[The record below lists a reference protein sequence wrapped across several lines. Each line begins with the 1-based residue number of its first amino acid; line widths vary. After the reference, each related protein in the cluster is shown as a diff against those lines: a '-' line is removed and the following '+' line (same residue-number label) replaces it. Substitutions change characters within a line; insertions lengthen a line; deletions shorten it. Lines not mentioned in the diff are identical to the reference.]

1 MASIETRERK
11 DGTLSYR
18 VVWRDP
24 DTKKKESY
32 SFEDPTIANQWVK
45 VLNANGQRLAAAR
58 SIMDALRRKVPT
70 IATIIDD
77 YIEHLTG
84 IEARTK
90 KDYRSYARL
99 HINPYLGAFPVDVD
113 NLDRLAAKWV
123 NDRWDDGEGMG
134 GKTLRNVHSFLSAA
148 IGSAVPKHRAD
159 NPFHGMKLP
168 EYTPDEMV
176 FLTKGE
182 FSLLISKVPD
192 HYKTAVRF
200 LVSTGLRWGEFVALT
215 VGDLDLMGDTPTV
228 RVTRAVKR
236 AENGTYV
243 GTTKTRRG
251 RRTVSLPESLIPEL
265 AGLTFGKAADEAL
278 IVGPMGA
285 RLRENNFRD
294 RVWKKAITAANAE
307 HDEEGRFV
315 PRELR
320 LNKAPRIHD
329 LRHTHASWLIAAGVD
344 LPTVQRRLGHESI
357 TTTVDRYGHLD
368 PDQLK
373 RASDAT
379 NAALLAATPL

>member
-1 MASIETRERK
+1 MASIEPRTRK
-11 DGTLSYR
+11 DGTAGYR

-24 DTKKKESY
+24 DTKKKDSLT
-32 SFEDPTIANQWVK
+32 FEDEAEAKSAVK
-45 VLNANGQRLAAAR
+45 FLDANGQRLT
-58 SIMDALRRKVPT
+58 DALRAMESIRKKVPT
-70 IATIIDD
+70 IAAIIED
-77 YIEHLTG
+77 YVEHLTG

-90 KDYRSYARL
+90 KDYRSYARN
-99 HINPYLGAFPVDVD
+99 HINPYLGAFPVDVE
-113 NLDRLAAKWV
+113 NLDKLAARWV

-148 IGSAVPKHRAD
+148 IGSAVPKYRAD

-192 HYKTAVRF
+192 YYKTAIRF
-200 LVSTGLRWGEFVALT
+200 LVSTGLRWGEFSALT

-228 RVTRAVKR
+228 RVTKAIKR
-236 AENGTYV
+236 ADNGTYV

-251 RRTVSLPESLIPEL
+251 RRTVSLPESLVPEL
-265 AGLTFGKAADEAL
+265 AGLTFGKATDDVL
-278 IVGPMGA
+278 FTGPKGA
-285 RLRENNFRD
+285 ALRENNFRD
-294 RVWKKAITAANAE
+294 RVWKRAIAAANAE
-307 HDEEGRFV
+307 RDEDGLPV

-320 LNKAPRIHD
+320 LNKEPRIHD
-329 LRHTHASWLIAAGVD
+329 LRHTHASWLISAGVD

>member
-1 MASIETRERK
+1 MASIEKRERA
-11 DGTLSYR
+11 DGTLAYR

-24 DTKKKESY
+24 DTKKKDSLTV
-32 SFEDPTIANQWVK
+32 EDETEAERAVK
-45 VLNANGQRLAAAR
+45 FLNANGQRLTDAIRAME
-58 SIMDALRRKVPT
+58 SIRKGVPT
-70 IATIIDD
+70 IAAIIED

-99 HINPYLGAFPVDVD
+99 HINPHLGAVPIDLE
-113 NLDRLAAKWV
+113 NLDKRAKKWV
-123 NDRWDDGEGMG
+123 NDRHDGGMG

-192 HYKTAVRF
+192 HYKTAIRF

-228 RVTRAVKR
+228 RITRAVKR

-251 RRTVSLPESLIPEL
+251 RRTVSLPESMVPEL
-265 AGLTFGKAADEAL
+265 ASLTFGKAADEAL
-278 IVGPMGA
+278 FVGPKGA

-294 RVWKKAITAANAE
+294 RVWKRAIAAANADR
-307 HDEEGRFV
+307 DEDDHFV

-329 LRHTHASWLIAAGVD
+329 LRHTHASWLISAGVD

>member
-1 MASIETRERK
+1 MASIEKRERS
-11 DGTLSYR
+11 DGTLAYR

-24 DTKKKESY
+24 NTKKKESL
-32 SFEDPTIANQWVK
+32 SFDDDREAKRMVKILDLCGQSLTNASKIMESIQKQVPSIAAV
-45 VLNANGQRLAAAR
+45 
-58 SIMDALRRKVPT
+58 IE
-70 IATIIDD
+70 D
-77 YIEHLTG
+77 YIDHLTG
-84 IEARTK
+84 IQPRTR

-99 HINPYLGAFPVDVD
+99 HINPYLGVFPIDLED
-113 NLDRLAAKWV
+113 LDKRAKRWV
-123 NDRWDDGEGMG
+123 NTLWEDGEGMG
-134 GKTLRNVHSFLSAA
+134 GKTLRNVHSFLSSA
-148 IGSAVPKHRAD
+148 IGSAIPKYRPD

-176 FLTKGE
+176 FLTKSE
-182 FSLLISKVPD
+182 FSLLISKVPPF
-192 HYKTAVRF
+192 YRTWIRF

-215 VGDLDLMGDTPTV
+215 VGDLDLLADTPHV
-228 RVTRAVKR
+228 RVTKARKLGD
-236 AENGTYV
+236 EGHYI
-243 GTTKTRRG
+243 GTTKTKRG
-251 RRTVSLPESLIPEL
+251 RRTVSLPESLIDEVVS
-265 AGLTFGKAADEAL
+265 LTFGKSTDDPL
-278 IVGPMGA
+278 FTGPLGGMPK
-285 RLRENNFRD
+285 ENNFRD
-294 RVWKKAITAANAE
+294 RVWKKAVAAANAE
-307 HDEEGRFV
+307 RDEDGLFV

-320 LNKAPRIHD
+320 LNKQPRIHD